1 MSTLK
6 EIGNKLFKEDLSNQ
20 KVELAS
26 IKDINLQVKKLQS
39 LESNLLKEA
48 EKYMAIL
55 TSLEKQY
62 QVANGARNLA
72 NNEAS
77 NSLSII
83 QDFKNKAKELGL
95 DASNVKEV
103 QDLDSMIKKT
113 LANQKDFDANITKP

>member
-72 NNEAS
+72 NNEVS